1 MDRRRRILIVD
12 DEQGIRKLLVIAF
25 TRAGFDVRA
34 AASGL
39 EAAALCNTESFDALL
54 SDVRMPGMDG
64 HELVRCIAE
73 RNPETCAVLMSG
85 YDDVKCE
92 GCGLPSEPCKLLPK
106 PFLPKDAV
114 EVVRQAL
121 AQTSRTPRCNLVALQ
136 AVEACNDPAHIE

>member
-12 DEQGIRKLLVIAF
+12 DEKGIRKLLVIAF

-39 EAAALCNTESFDALL
+39 EAAALCKTESFDALL

-64 HELVRCIAE
+64 H
-73 RNPETCAVLMSG
+73 
-85 YDDVKCE
+85 DDVTCE